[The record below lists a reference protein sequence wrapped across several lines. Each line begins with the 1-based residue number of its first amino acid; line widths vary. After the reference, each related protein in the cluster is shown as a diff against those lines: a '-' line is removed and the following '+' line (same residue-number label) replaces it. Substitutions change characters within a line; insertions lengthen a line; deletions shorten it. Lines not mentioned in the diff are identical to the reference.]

1 MGNFTEVLTNNQEK
15 NINKISNE
23 EGKKLQTFNN
33 SLTEY
38 NKAKGSTGVL
48 FGDDLP
54 KTIMIV
60 TANKKICRT
69 FKTSF
74 QSYNV
79 SFKISKNLCLF
90 PQNPGNCNQNRYQN
104 RSTQYQKQ
112 YSSNHSNKYPKQ
124 KKY

>member
-1 MGNFTEVLTNNQEK
+1 MPADLGF
-15 NINKISNE
+15 
-23 EGKKLQTFNN
+23 
-33 SLTEY
+33 
-38 NKAKGSTGVL
+38 L

-69 FKTSF
+69 SKTSS

-79 SFKISKNLCLF
+79 SFKISKNLRLF